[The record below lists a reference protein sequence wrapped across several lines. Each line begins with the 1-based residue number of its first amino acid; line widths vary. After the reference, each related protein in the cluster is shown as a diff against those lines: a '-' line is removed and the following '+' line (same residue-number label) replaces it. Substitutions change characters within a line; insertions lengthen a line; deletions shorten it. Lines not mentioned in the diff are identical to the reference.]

1 MAPQDGSLTKFELPS
16 ANSPFTRSVQSPT
29 FDKLKGLDDAELM
42 EHLKGGCNDALAVL
56 FDRYHRLILSI
67 ALKIVRDPGEAED
80 VMQNV
85 FLEIFR
91 SVAQF
96 DPAKGT
102 TKVWILQ
109 YAYHRAINRRQHLHA
124 RKFYDQANLDEVETH
139 LPETPTPLGKFTH
152 HELTHLLKQG
162 LATLNGPQK
171 QVVELASYNG
181 LSMKEIADKM
191 GDSLSNVRHHY
202 YRGLQK
208 LRSFVGRTPEKG
220 KTAGGHD

>member
-1 MAPQDGSLTKFELPS
+1 MA
-16 ANSPFTRSVQSPT
+16 
-29 FDKLKGLDDAELM
+29 
-42 EHLKGGCNDALAVL
+42 HLKAGRSDALAVL
-56 FDRYHRLILSI
+56 FNRYHRLVLSI

-80 VMQNV
+80 VMQCV

-109 YAYHRAINRRQHLHA
+109 YAYHRAINRRQHLNV
-124 RKFYDQANLDEVETH
+124 RSFYNQANLDQVETR
-139 LPETPTPLGKFTH
+139 LPETASILGGFTQ
-152 HELTHLLKQG
+152 HELKHLLQQG
-162 LATLNGPQK
+162 LATLNGPK
-171 QVVELASYNG
+171 RRWLNWPALTG
-181 LSMKEIADKM
+181 REIADKM

-208 LRSFVGRTPEKG
+208 LRSFVRRTPEKG
-220 KTAGGHD
+220 KAAGGHE

>member
-1 MAPQDGSLTKFELPS
+1 LTKPEFPP
-16 ANSPFTRSVQSPT
+16 AGSPFTHSVQPPT
-29 FDKLKGLDDAELM
+29 FAKLKGLDDGELM
-42 EHLKGGCNDALAVL
+42 AQLQAGCNDALAVL
-56 FDRYHRLILSI
+56 FDRYHRLVLSI

-102 TKVWILQ
+102 SKVWILQ
-109 YAYHRAINRRQHLHA
+109 YAYHRAINRRQHLNA
-124 RKFYDQANLDEVETH
+124 RKFYDQTNLDEVETH
-139 LPETPTPLGKFTH
+139 LPETAPTLGGFTQ
-152 HELTHLLKQG
+152 HELKHLLRQG

-181 LSMKEIADKM
+181 LSMREIADKM

-208 LRSFVGRTPEKG
+208 LRSFVGRTQKEQKRG
-220 KTAGGHD
+220 KTDGSDE

>member
-1 MAPQDGSLTKFELPS
+1 MCSLLTKPVIPTSDVPL
-16 ANSPFTRSVQSPT
+16 TRSIQPPS
-29 FDKLKGLDDAELM
+29 FADLKGLTDGELM
-42 EHLKGGCNDALAVL
+42 ANLQAGCNDALAVL
-56 FDRYHRLILSI
+56 FDRYHRLVLSI
-67 ALKIVRDPGEAED
+67 ARKIVRDAGEAED
-80 VMQNV
+80 VMQSV

-109 YAYHRAINRRQHLHA
+109 YAYHRAINRRQNLNA
-124 RKFYDQANLDEVETH
+124 RKFYDQTNLDEVETR
-139 LPETPTPLGKFTH
+139 LSETASKLGGFTQ
-152 HELTHLLKQG
+152 HELKHLLQQG

-171 QVVELASYNG
+171 KVLELASYNG
-181 LSMKEIADKM
+181 LSMREIADKM

-208 LRSFVGRTPEKG
+208 LRSFVRRTPEKG
-220 KTAGGHD
+220 KAASGHD

>member
-1 MAPQDGSLTKFELPS
+1 LTKFELPS
-16 ANSPFTRSVQSPT
+16 ASSPLTRSIQPPP
-29 FDKLKGLDDAELM
+29 FDELKGLDDAELM
-42 EHLKGGCNDALAVL
+42 RHLQGGCNDAL
-56 FDRYHRLILSI
+56 RYHRLILSI

-80 VMQNV
+80 IMQNV

-109 YAYHRAINRRQHLHA
+109 YAYHRAINRKQHLNA
-124 RKFYDQANLDEVETH
+124 RKFYDQANLEEVETH
-139 LPETPTPLGKFTH
+139 LPETPTPLGKFSH
-152 HELTHLLKQG
+152 HELTYLLRQG
-162 LATLNGPQK
+162 LATLSGPQK

-220 KTAGGHD
+220 KTASGHE